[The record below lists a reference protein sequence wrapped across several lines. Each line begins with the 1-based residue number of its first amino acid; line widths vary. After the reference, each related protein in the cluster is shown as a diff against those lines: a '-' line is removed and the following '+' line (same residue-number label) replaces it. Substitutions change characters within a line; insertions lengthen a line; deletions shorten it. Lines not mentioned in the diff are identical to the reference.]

1 MTTAFDDAFDALLG
15 DQPIM
20 GVFRNLDPA
29 AAVARATRAWDAG
42 VRNVEIPVQTAD
54 AMPTLRAV
62 IAAASERGLGVG
74 AGTIVTPQQLED
86 VHRAGAE
93 YTVSPGMDPAI
104 VAASIDRGLPHLPG
118 VATASEILAARRYGL
133 RWVKAFPASVL
144 GASWVAAMLGPFP
157 DQRFVVTGGMTMRSA
172 EEFLAAGARTVAVGD
187 AFDDDEQ
194 LTVIRT
200 LMASSRGD
208 REPGS
213 VAG

>member
-1 MTTAFDDAFDALLG
+1 
-15 DQPIM
+15 
-20 GVFRNLDPA
+20 
-29 AAVARATRAWDAG
+29 
-42 VRNVEIPVQTAD
+42 
-54 AMPTLRAV
+54 
-62 IAAASERGLGVG
+62 
-74 AGTIVTPQQLED
+74 
-86 VHRAGAE
+86 
-93 YTVSPGMDPAI
+93 
-104 VAASIDRGLPHLPG
+104 
-118 VATASEILAARRYGL
+118 
-133 RWVKAFPASVL
+133 VL

-200 LMASSRGD
+200 VMASSRGD